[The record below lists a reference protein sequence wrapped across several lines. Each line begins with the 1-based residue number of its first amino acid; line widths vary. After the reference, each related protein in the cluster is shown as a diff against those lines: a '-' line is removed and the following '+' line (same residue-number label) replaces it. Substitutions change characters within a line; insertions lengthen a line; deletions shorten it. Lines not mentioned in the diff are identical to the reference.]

1 MSSLLASWKGAAAVV
16 AGISSFAVV
25 PTAFEYHRDWSNEP
39 TMEAVKDLGHLV
51 MNMKV
56 LDIRKDELVGDYYD
70 IEDNIKYLE
79 RQISDPLTPQ
89 SKRKECERQLELER
103 KRSYQIRQRLDH
115 NRESDQ
121 QIIQQLDTDFA

>member
-1 MSSLLASWKGAAAVV
+1 MKTTVIWAGILAFNGAVGSFMYAPKV
-16 AGISSFAVV
+16 AGYAIEKINAPVMTAV
-25 PTAFEYHRDWSNEP
+25 N
-39 TMEAVKDLGHLV
+39 DLAQLV
-51 MNMKV
+51 INLEV
-56 LDIRKDELVGDYYD
+56 LDIRKAELVEDYYN

-89 SKRKECERQLELER
+89 SKRKECERQLEIER

>member
-1 MSSLLASWKGAAAVV
+1 MKTTVIWAGILAFNGAVGSFTWMPKVGNYVDEEYSNAKPMAAVNNL
-16 AGISSFAVV
+16 AQ
-25 PTAFEYHRDWSNEP
+25 
-39 TMEAVKDLGHLV
+39 LV
-51 MNMKV
+51 INLEV
-56 LDIRKDELVGDYYD
+56 LDIRKAELVEDYYN

-121 QIIQQLDTDFA
+121 QIIKQLGTDFA

>member
-1 MSSLLASWKGAAAVV
+1 MSSLLASWKVAVAVV

-70 IEDNIKYLE
+70 IDDNIKYLE

-103 KRSYQIRQRLDH
+103 KRLYQIRQRLDH